1 MTMRKYPIG
10 IQTFA
15 NVVNGEWFYVDKT
28 DFVAKLTRAG
38 KFFFLSRPRR
48 FGKSLLLS
56 TLHAYFEGKRNLFKG
71 LKLDSMDVDWTPSPV
86 LHFDFNTVVS
96 TDETGL
102 EAYIINKLAQYEK
115 EFELSQ
121 SADSLSVRFGNLI
134 QAISKQ
140 TGRPVAILVDEYDKP
155 LLGLEPDSE
164 LYIRRQA
171 LMKGFFGNLKSM
183 EQYIRFAMLTGVAR
197 FSKVSI
203 FSDLN
208 NLKDISLDNEFADI
222 CGWTEEELVDTFRQ
236 GIEKLAEKNRED
248 FDTTLGN
255 LRNFYDG
262 YRFAEEGSRLYNP
275 FSVLNALSSCKV
287 EPYWFETGTPTFLA
301 KRVKE
306 YGIDLPSL
314 NEQWATR
321 DQLLTVGLG
330 SKDPVPLLFQ
340 TGYLTIGDYDDE
352 TGGYLLRFPN
362 REVQVGFAKFLL
374 PLYIPEATELN
385 SEFQMTYFQRD
396 LVDGRPEDFMCRI
409 QTLLAGE
416 SYHCH
421 SESQYQSELYLIF
434 NLAGARARMETHT
447 SNGRT
452 DIEIKTR
459 RFIYIFELKY
469 NRSVEEAMAQIH
481 ERDYAQRFQ
490 LDSRTIFLIGANF
503 VDREGEHG
511 LQAWEIQQLK

>member
-28 DFVAKLTRAG
+28 DFVAKLTQTA
-38 KFFFLSRPRR
+38 KFIFLSRPRR

-56 TLHAYFEGKRNLFKG
+56 TLHAYFEGKRDLFKG

-102 EAYIINKLAQYEK
+102 EAYIVNKLAQYEN

-134 QAISKQ
+134 QAISKK
-140 TGRPVAILVDEYDKP
+140 TGRPIAILVDEYDKP

-164 LYIRRQA
+164 LHIRRQA

-236 GIEKLAEKNRED
+236 GIEKLAFERSEE
-248 FDTTLGN
+248 FTDTVDN
-255 LRNFYDG
+255 LRYFYDG
-262 YRFAEEGSRLYNP
+262 YLFAEKGSRLYNP
-275 FSVLNALSSCKV
+275 YSVLNALSSSDI

-321 DQLLTVGLG
+321 DQLLTIGLD
-330 SKDPVPLLFQ
+330 SENPIPLLFQ
-340 TGYLTIGDYDDE
+340 TGYLTIKQYDNRKKR
-352 TGGYLLRFPN
+352 YQLQFPN
-362 REVQVGFAKFLL
+362 HEVEVGFAKYLL
-374 PLYIPEATELN
+374 PLYLPKATKLN
-385 SEFQMTYFQRD
+385 SPLDIFHFQDDILDGKPDEFMR
-396 LVDGRPEDFMCRI
+396 RI
-409 QTLLAGE
+409 QTLLASESYPTKGE
-416 SYHCH
+416 SN
-421 SESQYQSELYLIF
+421 YQSQLYLIF
-434 NLAGARARMETHT
+434 TLAGALTRMENHT

-452 DIEIKTR
+452 DI
-459 RFIYIFELKY
+459 
-469 NRSVEEAMAQIH
+469 
-481 ERDYAQRFQ
+481 
-490 LDSRTIFLIGANF
+490 
-503 VDREGEHG
+503 
-511 LQAWEIQQLK
+511 